1 MSDQPTNNIVDLLR
15 YDIYP
20 RIDTRNGGALAKV
33 SAGKTLIITGA
44 SEGIGRGIAI
54 MHAHTHPQCII
65 LTDRLAAPLDV
76 VAFELATIDPEIRVI
91 QASVDVSDYAAVGA
105 FFAHL
110 MQVENIGHIDVLFN
124 TAGYL
129 EQELSTC
136 AKTIS
141 SYIIGV
147 ANVTNEFLRHN
158 FAAAGGNPNGTTEHR
173 NKEALEDTTVVITSS
188 SSGPL
193 DARPGLP
200 AYSSSKILVNRFCE
214 FLDVEYGLGS
224 PFGAAGLRAFCFH
237 PGDIPMD
244 LPRHLPEGYL
254 ANRRAGGHD
263 SDSPYLGGGFTA
275 WLLTP
280 EADFLRGRYASAT
293 WDVDSL
299 LARKQDILEGDL
311 LKFRYYSSENSN
323 YTIVLFDDAA
333 GMTFYREATNN
344 GVQGVDE
351 LSWTSTLYSKFR
363 TKLKPKLYIELY
375 VDQKQVGRTN
385 ISQNNLW
392 GETLTI
398 PPAKESSE
406 VLIRLKHKSSLTAD
420 PCFGVVEGTIGHLL
434 SLCQGREVTQLK
446 LKHGLK
452 KSMYDAQGAISAG
465 IKASESDPARQ
476 NLLRVAQEDLAPQ
489 HIDHDTA
496 LSVPE
501 AFNQHIDHDAALSSN
516 VDANVSSHEDLLK
529 SLETIINKIQRIAAV
544 TLDTVDALA
553 KVHPYADAAWK
564 VLSSV
569 HKAYEHQKGA
579 HGALEALLFKQME
592 ELYSFVDDV
601 ENLPEKIKQIE
612 HTLVRTLQQTTEC
625 GIFFREYTDH
635 GFVGRFLGQ
644 AVSNRSQMISSLYTT
659 LTQLNNDLKSGVQL
673 RTSFMS
679 SRTRDG
685 VDRQVESDILK
696 GLKVLDPAKMNAVDR
711 PACLPGTRQDQQ
723 KEIIEWLMTPSDQ
736 NILWL
741 HGAAGLGKSTLA
753 TTIAEYFKGLQR
765 RGAFHFFDRNSPI
778 ESSPSRV
785 ICTLAYQLAE
795 HDEVVRSGVA
805 AAIERDPQIATA
817 PLITQFKSLLCEPLS
832 AASTRISGPI
842 VIVIDAL
849 DECGDANSRQPL
861 LDLSSSPDFAELP
874 AQFRFIIT
882 SRPEH
887 DIKEAL
893 HACEHVKTT
902 DYSKASNR
910 DMMLYIKHEIDKI
923 CAKRHHT
930 ENLPADW
937 PGEKEIR
944 RLVQHADGFFIWAA
958 TAMKLLFTVEAPVKW
973 LANFLLHDRQVI
985 TLHDLYKTALLS
997 VIEWKTGETTDI
1009 YRRILGIIIIS
1020 QVPLTDIVITDLLG
1034 LGQDSGS
1041 ACQTTLRR
1049 LGCIIQW
1056 SEGQSARILHQ
1067 SFSDYL
1073 TDEGACASEPWFI
1086 DVNEHQRALTL
1097 ACLRIMNEGL
1107 HFNMG
1112 DLKTSYFVNANVPNL
1127 SAHVEAVIPQSMS
1140 YSCQFWGHHLRQMI
1154 VGEPSIQGLLLRFF
1168 ELKFLYWLEVLSLLG
1183 EVALASR
1190 ALESIINQYHLAN
1203 PSNKVYAFA
1212 QDGLKF
1218 VRAFAPT
1225 MTCSTPHIYL
1235 SCIPFAPRAS
1245 LIKQQYTRTLPNTLM
1260 IESSMDENWPALQQV
1275 FEGHTGSVYSV
1286 AFSLDGQRIASG
1298 SQDGTVRIWDATTG
1312 TLVAGPFKLEGHP
1325 SHVLSMA
1332 FSPDGQH
1339 IVSGSEGKTIRI
1351 LAAASGAIITG
1362 PFEGHTST
1370 VNSVVFSPDG
1380 QRIASGSEDGT
1391 VQIWDA
1397 QTGAPT
1403 GGPFKRHMVT
1413 ICSVAVSPEG
1423 RRIASGSEDGT
1434 VQIRHAKTGTLTGPF
1449 KGHTASVNSVVFS
1462 PDGQRIASGSHDG
1475 TVRIWDAKGGTLV
1488 PKLSKGHTDW
1498 VNSVVFSPDGQRIAS
1513 GSADRT
1519 IRIWDART
1527 GALIAGAFEGH
1538 TNSVRSVAFS
1548 PDGQRIVSGSD
1559 DKTVRIWDATTGPL
1573 IVGSFKGHTASVN
1586 TSSSSHQQ
1594 HSDAHNGLG
1603 DHSLLENGWML
1614 NSSSGLLFY
1623 VPHAHRA
1630 GLWWRQDTAVT
1641 SKKSTCLDL
1650 TRFAY
1655 GEDWVRCHI

>member
-110 MQVENIGHIDVLFN
+110 MQVENIGRMDVLFN

-129 EQELSTC
+129 EELSIC

-158 FAAAGGNPNGTTEHR
+158 FAAAGGNPDGTTEHR
-173 NKEALEDTTVVITSS
+173 NKEALDGTTVVITSS

-323 YTIVLFDDAA
+323 YTFVLFDDAA
-333 GMTFYREATNN
+333 EMIFYCEATNN
-344 GVQGVDE
+344 G
-351 LSWTSTLYSKFR
+351 
-363 TKLKPKLYIELY
+363 
-375 VDQKQVGRTN
+375 
-385 ISQNNLW
+385 
-392 GETLTI
+392 
-398 PPAKESSE
+398 
-406 VLIRLKHKSSLTAD
+406 
-420 PCFGVVEGTIGHLL
+420 
-434 SLCQGREVTQLK
+434 VTQLK

-569 HKAYEHQKGA
+569 YKAYEHQKGA
-579 HGALEALLFKQME
+579 HGALEGLLFKQME

-601 ENLPEKIKQIE
+601 ENLPEQIKQIE
-612 HTLVRTLQQTTEC
+612 HTLVRILEQTTEC
-625 GIFFREYTDH
+625 GIFFREYTDC

-659 LTQLNNDLKSGVQL
+659 LTQLNNDLISGVQL

-711 PACLPGTRQDQQ
+711 PVCLPGTGQDRQ

-736 NILWL
+736 NVLWL
-741 HGAAGLGKSTLA
+741 HGVAGLGKSTLA
-753 TTIAEYFKGLQR
+753 TTIAEYFRGLQR
-765 RGAFHFFDRNSPI
+765 RGAFLFFDRNSPI

-785 ICTLAYQLAE
+785 ICMLAYQLAE

-805 AAIERDPQIATA
+805 AAIERDPQLATA

-832 AASTRISGPI
+832 AASTLLSGP
-842 VIVIDAL
+842 VVVVIDAL
-849 DECGDANSRQPL
+849 DECGDANSRQLL
-861 LDLSSSPDFAELP
+861 LDLLSSLDFAELP
-874 AQFRFIIT
+874 SQFRFIIT
-882 SRPEH
+882 SRPKH

-893 HACEHVKTT
+893 HACEHVKAA
-902 DYSKASNR
+902 DYSKAGDR
-910 DMMLYIKHEIDKI
+910 DMMLYIKHEMDNI
-923 CAKRHHT
+923 CVKRHHT

-944 RLVQHADGFFIWAA
+944 RLVQHAGGFFIWAA

-973 LANFLLHDRQVI
+973 LANFLLHGRQVI

-997 VIEWKTGETTDI
+997 VIEWKAGETTDI
-1009 YRRILGIIIIS
+1009 YRRILGIIIVS
-1020 QVPLTDIVITDLLG
+1020 QVALTDIVITDLLG

-1049 LGCIIQW
+1049 LGCVIRW

-1112 DLKTSYFVNANVPNL
+1112 DLKTYIANANVPDL
-1127 SAHVEAVIPQSMS
+1127 SAHVEAVVPQSMS
-1140 YSCQFWGHHLRQMI
+1140 YSCQFRGHHLRQTI
-1154 VGEPSIQGLLLRFF
+1154 IGEPSIQVLLLQFF
-1168 ELKFLYWLEVLSLLG
+1168 ELKFLCWLEVLSLLG
-1183 EVALASR
+1183 AVALASR
-1190 ALESIINQYHLAN
+1190 ALESVINQCHVTNL
-1203 PSNKVYAFA
+1203 SNKVYAFA

-1218 VRAFAPT
+1218 IRAFAPT
-1225 MTCSTPHIYL
+1225 MTYSTPYIYL
-1235 SCIPFAPRAS
+1235 SCIPFASGAS
-1245 LIKQQYTRTLPNTLM
+1245 LIKQQYTRALPNILM
-1260 IESSMDENWPALQQV
+1260 IESDMYEKWPALQQV
-1275 FEGHTGSVYSV
+1275 FEGHTGSVFSV

-1312 TLVAGPFKLEGHP
+1312 TLVAGHSNLK
-1325 SHVLSMA
+1325 
-1332 FSPDGQH
+1332 Q
-1339 IVSGSEGKTIRI
+1339 IVSGSEGKTIQI
-1351 LAAASGAIITG
+1351 SAVASALAL
-1362 PFEGHTST
+1362 
-1370 VNSVVFSPDG
+1370 
-1380 QRIASGSEDGT
+1380 GSDNGT
-1391 VQIWDA
+1391 VQIWGA
-1397 QTGAPT
+1397 KTGAPT
-1403 GGPFKRHMVT
+1403 GGPFKRHTVT
-1413 ICSVAVSPEG
+1413 VCSVAVSPEG
-1423 RRIASGSEDGT
+1423 RHIASGSEDGT

-1449 KGHTASVNSVVFS
+1449 KGHTVSVNSVVFS
-1462 PDGQRIASGSHDG
+1462 PDGQRIASGSHDR
-1475 TVRIWDAKGGTLV
+1475 TIRIWDAKGGTPA
-1488 PKLSKGHTDW
+1488 PKPSKGHTDW
-1498 VNSVVFSPDGQRIAS
+1498 VNSVVFSPDGQCIAS

-1527 GALIAGAFEGH
+1527 GALIAGPFEGH
-1538 TNSVRSVAFS
+1538 TDSVRSVVFS
-1548 PDGQRIVSGSD
+1548 PDGQCIASGSD
-1559 DKTVRIWDATTGPL
+1559 DKTVRIWDATTGSL
-1573 IVGSFKGHTASVN
+1573 IVGSFKGHTAYVN

-1594 HSDAHNGLG
+1594 HSDAHNGLV
-1603 DHSLLENGWML
+1603 DHSLLENGWMV
-1614 NSSSGLLFY
+1614 NSFGGLLFY
-1623 VPHAHRA
+1623 IPHAHRA

-1641 SKKSTCLDL
+1641 STNSICLDL
-1650 TRFAY
+1650 TRFAH
-1655 GEDWVRCHI
+1655 GENWVRCHI